1 MSAHELAPYAV
12 HPERSA
18 GRVHDERR
26 PTPPEGPFALD
37 RERIIHCAAFRRLE
51 YKTQVVVNHEG
62 DHFRTRL
69 THTLEVAHLSRRL
82 ARRLAANEELS
93 EAIALAHDLGHPP
106 FGHAGEAALR
116 ELMLDHGGFEHNV
129 QSLRVVDYLE
139 HPVPDYRG
147 LNLSFELRESLVK
160 HVTPYDN
167 PEPEAHDSPGMQA
180 LFEVGVMPP
189 LEGQIASL
197 ADQLAY
203 VGHDTEDAVS
213 ANLLDWGPLDE
224 VRLWREAAAPWRRAH
239 SEAPLAAL
247 TRPIVDA
254 MIDRLLDDAA
264 THTAARLR
272 ESRVDSADA
281 VRRLEHGLVDFSP
294 PGQALV
300 AELRAFLLDHFYR
313 HHRLIRMD
321 AKARRFVRE
330 VFRAYSEQPR
340 MLPPRFA
347 ARIEEQGA
355 HRVICDYIAGMTDR
369 YCQDEYKRLFEPFE
383 RV

>member
-1 MSAHELAPYAV
+1 
-12 HPERSA
+12 
-18 GRVHDERR
+18 
-26 PTPPEGPFALD
+26 
-37 RERIIHCAAFRRLE
+37 
-51 YKTQVVVNHEG
+51 
-62 DHFRTRL
+62 
-69 THTLEVAHLSRRL
+69 
-82 ARRLAANEELS
+82 
-93 EAIALAHDLGHPP
+93 
-106 FGHAGEAALR
+106 
-116 ELMLDHGGFEHNV
+116 
-129 QSLRVVDYLE
+129 
-139 HPVPDYRG
+139 
-147 LNLSFELRESLVK
+147 
-160 HVTPYDN
+160 
-167 PEPEAHDSPGMQA
+167 MQA

-224 VRLWREAAAPWRRAH
+224 VRLWREAAAPWRSAH
-239 SEAPLAAL
+239 PGAPLAAL

-264 THTAARLR
+264 AHTASRLR
-272 ESRVDSADA
+272 ESRVDSVDA

-294 PGQALV
+294 PARALV

-355 HRVICDYIAGMTDR
+355 QRVICDYIAGMTDR